1 MSTRRLHHVPR
12 RRWTAARWSPLRRG
26 APRPN
31 PCGRWPSPVTPQR
44 PAGSLVASPS
54 GGLRVE
60 SAAAP
65 ERGLFETVLGS
76 LLGFVL

>member
-1 MSTRRLHHVPR
+1 MDGGTLV
-12 RRWTAARWSPLRRG
+12 AAASGSASSESVRALAFAGDAAS
-26 APRPN
+26 
-31 PCGRWPSPVTPQR
+31 

-54 GGLRVE
+54 ASLRVE
-60 SAAAP
+60 TAAAP

>member
-1 MSTRRLHHVPR
+1 MDGGTVVAAVQGSVQSAAVRALAFAGDGAA
-12 RRWTAARWSPLRRG
+12 TAASLV
-26 APRPN
+26 A
-31 PCGRWPSPVTPQR
+31 T
-44 PAGSLVASPS
+44 PAGS
-54 GGLRVE
+54 LRVE

>member
-1 MSTRRLHHVPR
+1 MDGGTLVAAAPGSASTEAVRALAFAGD
-12 RRWTAARWSPLRRG
+12 AAG
-26 APRPN
+26 HAD
-31 PCGRWPSPVTPQR
+31 
-44 PAGSLVASPS
+44 SLVASPS

>member
-1 MSTRRLHHVPR
+1 MDGGT
-12 RRWTAARWSPLRRG
+12 
-26 APRPN
+26 
-31 PCGRWPSPVTPQR
+31 
-44 PAGSLVASPS
+44 LVAVATGYVPTAKVEAMALATAGREAPPAVARPS

-76 LLGFVL
+76 LLGFVF

>member
-1 MSTRRLHHVPR
+1 MDGGSVVAAVRGSLSSAAVRAMAFAGDG
-12 RRWTAARWSPLRRG
+12 TASAGSVV
-26 APRPN
+26 A
-31 PCGRWPSPVTPQR
+31 R
-44 PAGSLVASPS
+44 PADS
-54 GGLRVE
+54 LRVE